1 MQQLLSKELHDTLYK
16 TAKKIVDDAVTQTR
30 GQLTKHASNGEN
42 NIRIKE
48 LTEDQAKIVRDYL
61 LEIDQSEMIGRLYI
75 REYSETIDIGDP
87 FCDNPVEKKYE
98 LRYIIDKSLEPKPII
113 NRIIREYWFPIT
125 VGIVFLSEF
134 LLKK

>member
-1 MQQLLSKELHDTLYK
+1 MQKLLSNELHDTLYK
-16 TAKKIVDDAVTQTR
+16 TAKKIVDDAVNQTK
-30 GQLTKHASNGEN
+30 GQLTKNASAGEN
-42 NIRIKE
+42 DIRVKE

-75 REYSETIDIGDP
+75 YEYYETIDMRDP
-87 FCDNPVEKKYE
+87 FGDDPVEKKYE
-98 LRYIIDKSLEPKPII
+98 LRYIIDKSLEPRPII
-113 NRIIREYWFPIT
+113 NRIIREYWFHIT